1 MRLIGAK
8 RLPANGQATAASIGT
23 LTDRSLTRHVFKAIV
38 ANGSS
43 VAG

>member
-1 MRLIGAK
+1 MRVIGAK
-8 RLPANGQATAASIGT
+8 RLQATDQATAASIGP
-23 LTDRSLTRHVFKAIV
+23 LTDRSITKQVFKAIA

>member
-1 MRLIGAK
+1 MRVIGAK
-8 RLPANGQATAASIGT
+8 RLQAKDQATAASIGT
-23 LTDRSLTRHVFKAIV
+23 LTDRATTKHVFKAIA